1 MQALEPGAQ
10 IRTKAVK
17 AHFQG
22 TNGNF
27 LELDFRVPPK
37 SQTPKKKPVYFNFL
51 YMGADYGQQEA
62 GSLTPDHFLTA
73 HGWGMVDEVIEA
85 LLALPDADKVL
96 KKKFAERKEDL
107 IEQVVNALHAKHL
120 PKGADDGEDQR

>member
-27 LELDFRVPPK
+27 LELDFKVPAK
-37 SQTPKKKPVYFNFL
+37 SKTPKKKPVYFNLL
-51 YMGADYGQQEA
+51 YMGADYGQQEP
-62 GSLTPDHFLTA
+62 GSITPDHFLTS
-73 HGWGMVDEVIEA
+73 HGWGMVDEVIET
-85 LLALPDADKVL
+85 LMALPEADKVL
-96 KKKFAERKEDL
+96 KKKFGDKKEDL
-107 IEQVVNALHAKHL
+107 IKQVVDALYEKHKPEGL
-120 PKGADDGEDQR
+120 DGEDQR